1 MTKILK
7 KLNFFDLLLLLAC
20 VAIVYA
26 AYLFSMPQQAVAES
40 GQRIRFTVELSNFS
54 AGAPMGLPA
63 GFHEQ
68 IVPGP
73 MVLESRNSIPIGYV
87 VGAYGLP
94 FMREVPDEAANII
107 RRAYIEEQEFAY
119 VVIEA
124 RADVTDMITE
134 VNGVRIVVNQ
144 DIYVRSRD
152 FAGSGFITHLE
163 FLD

>member
-1 MTKILK
+1 MKRFLT
-7 KLNFFDLLLLLAC
+7 KLNLFDLLLVLVCAG
-20 VAIVYA
+20 IVYA
-26 AYLFSMPQQAVAES
+26 AYLFSMPQQVVAES
-40 GQRIRFTVELSNFS
+40 GRHIRFTVELSNFS
-54 AGAPMGLPA
+54 AGAPAGLPA
-63 GFHEQ
+63 GFHER

-73 MVLESRNSIPIGYV
+73 VVFESRNSIPIGYV
-87 VGAYGLP
+87 VDAYGLP
-94 FMREVPDEAANII
+94 FVREVPDEAANII